1 MIENPIVWPN
11 GARCAVSFTFD
22 MDADSILHVAHP
34 KDSATRVASISM
46 LHYGPKVAIPR
57 ILETY
62 RRFEIKQTF
71 FIPAWCIEQYPK
83 AIEAIVE
90 HGHEIAH
97 HGYIH
102 EHPNELTREE
112 EAYWLDRGCD
122 TIKRFTGQAPR
133 GWRAPLYNMS
143 EHSADLLIERGFS
156 YDASL
161 MGDDVPYLLRTNAGE
176 LVELPSS
183 WALDDW
189 PQYMHSID
197 LDFQMPIQSPQ
208 RAVEVFKAEFDAAW
222 EYGGLFIP
230 VWHPFLSGRLAR
242 WHEVSKL
249 IEYMMLKGDVW
260 FATMDEIAA
269 HVQRSVRTGVY
280 TPRIDSLPY
289 YQGPV
294 KANK

>member
-11 GARCAVSFTFD
+11 GARCAVAFTFD

-71 FIPAWCIEQYPK
+71 FIPAWCIEQYPQ

-90 HGHEIAH
+90 GGHEIAH

-122 TIKRFTGQAPR
+122 TIKRFTGQSPR

-161 MGDDVPYLLRTNAGE
+161 MGDDVPYLLRTGAGE

-222 EYGGLFIP
+222 AYGALFVP
-230 VWHPFLSGRLAR
+230 VWHPFLSGRLSR

-249 IEYMMLKGDVW
+249 IEYMMAKGDVW
-260 FATMDEIAA
+260 FARMDEIAA
-269 HVQRSVRTGVY
+269 HVQRSVASGAY
-280 TPRIDSLPY
+280 KPRIDRLPY

-294 KANK
+294 KALK